1 METKKINLGRVGL
14 VPKGSYSPDVTYGRL
29 HVVTYKN
36 TTYWSKQEG
45 NTGHEPV
52 GEDEWWG
59 ILVDGQAAYAGA
71 FDAMRATERANTAAK
86 EAERT
91 NAAVWGAEQ
100 MRESA
105 EEERKTAETQRKEQA
120 QSMAEAEQTR
130 TDAEQRRTEA
140 ETQRVEAEKRR
151 ASEESLRAAAEE
163 TRKSD
168 EADRIAGEV
177 SREQQEESRVAAEQ
191 TRDAQETQRK
201 IDETKRA
208 DAEAKRADAEDA
220 RKEAETGRVSAET
233 GRAAAE
239 TARVKAETAR
249 ADAETK
255 RAAAETKRESDFSAK
270 VEEVDTAVKNAKTA
284 TSEAEK
290 VDATITEGNVFEV
303 TGRDGVKK
311 TLGLV
316 EQAEAATIKAE
327 LAGKVDS
334 NSDAE
339 SVVKDNSDAF
349 YFVDSQG
356 NVIGKLD
363 KNGFH
368 AIEVS
373 SKKSNVSI
381 IKDNDDTF
389 YFADG
394 YGNVVAKLDK
404 NGFRANDFL
413 DRNGNSIIKSLPMD
427 DFGVEDGYSL
437 VNKEKKIVA
446 SKKKISPLFGKNIYS
461 FGDSLCSGVWEKY
474 LAEMTGAIFNEKA
487 NMLTSWGGTFSGD
500 TGGPLYNEEGYG
512 KNGDMPG
519 GARRAT
525 NFINMD
531 EATYGTKDYI
541 FFENVHDGSIELNE
555 GEDSILNAIPFFVQQ
570 FKTAEYEAIDNND
583 AISYFNNNFT
593 NLIALF
599 DEPKPCSVIKIK
611 INTFSHKLVFSG
623 GVREGVISIKI
634 GNKTFDTNIKDND
647 SLDEVIN
654 KINVWS
660 FADTTA
666 WKNSKIDATSMQLI
680 YTGNNEGSKEDI
692 ITVDCGTTGLNC
704 VISDSMSNSIRNMM
718 FKSLDVSKWN
728 DISLWEY
735 ATSYDNPINWWKGII
750 ERIQTR
756 CPNTKMYMCIFPN
769 YIFNDSYIRADGSFD
784 VDSWKKATSSYAK
797 KNRHLLTLIA
807 DYYNIPVID
816 VEKEMMVMTNWK
828 EFFSPNNVHFKNNLH
843 QRIAEIISNH
853 IVV

>member
-1 METKKINLGRVGL
+1 M
-14 VPKGSYSPDVTYGRL
+14 D
-29 HVVTYKN
+29 
-36 TTYWSKQEG
+36 
-45 NTGHEPV
+45 
-52 GEDEWWG
+52 
-59 ILVDGQAAYAGA
+59 
-71 FDAMRATERANTAAK
+71 TAI
-86 EAERT
+86 T
-91 NAAVWGAEQ
+91 NA
-100 MRESA
+100 
-105 EEERKTAETQRKEQA
+105 
-120 QSMAEAEQTR
+120 
-130 TDAEQRRTEA
+130 
-140 ETQRVEAEKRR
+140 
-151 ASEESLRAAAEE
+151 
-163 TRKSD
+163 
-168 EADRIAGEV
+168 
-177 SREQQEESRVAAEQ
+177 
-191 TRDAQETQRK
+191 
-201 IDETKRA
+201 
-208 DAEAKRADAEDA
+208 
-220 RKEAETGRVSAET
+220 
-233 GRAAAE
+233 
-239 TARVKAETAR
+239 
-249 ADAETK
+249 
-255 RAAAETKRESDFSAK
+255 
-270 VEEVDTAVKNAKTA
+270 NTA

-290 VDATITEGNVFEV
+290 VDATITDANVFEV

-311 TLGLV
+311 SLELV
-316 EQAEAATIKAE
+316 GQAEAATIKTE
-327 LAGKVDS
+327 LAGKLDKASVVQELGEAEDKVMSQKAVSEKINDMFFNKLNS
-334 NSDAE
+334 NSNTE
-339 SVVKDNSDAF
+339 SVIKDNSDVF
-349 YFVDSQG
+349 YFADSQG

-437 VNKEKKIVA
+437 INKEKKIVA

-555 GEDSILNAIPFFVQQ
+555 GEDSIRNAIPFFVQQ

-599 DEPKPCSVIKIK
+599 DEPQPCSVIKIK

-623 GVREGVISIKI
+623 DVREGVISIKI

-647 SLDEVIN
+647 SLDEVID

-680 YTGNNEGSKEDI
+680 YTGQNEGSKEDI
-692 ITVDCGTTGLNC
+692 ITVDCGTTGLNS

-718 FKSLDVSKWN
+718 FKSLDVTKWN
-728 DISLWEY
+728 DISLWGY

-769 YIFNDSYIRADGSFD
+769 YAFNDSYIRADGSFD